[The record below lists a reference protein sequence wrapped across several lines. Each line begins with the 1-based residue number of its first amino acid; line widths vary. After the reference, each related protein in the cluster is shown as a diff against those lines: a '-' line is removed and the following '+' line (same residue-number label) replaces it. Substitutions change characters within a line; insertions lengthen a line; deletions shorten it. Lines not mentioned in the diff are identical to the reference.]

1 MSLFDSGQ
9 SVLKTG
15 STRMLVNL
23 LVGVKAKPGWLIVVA
38 GHTDNT
44 GTPQLNQT
52 LSQKRAEAVRDW
64 MRDTGDVPES
74 CFAVQG
80 YGESRPVASN
90 DTPEGRALNRRV
102 EISLVP
108 QANACQ
114 LPGNT
119 PIAQQRRTPMKS
131 RLVILPLLSTLVLG
145 ACANMSETQRNTAIG
160 AGIGALGGA
169 VISKSTG
176 GNKTGRDAAIGAGVG
191 ALGGYVWSQRMEAQ
205 RQAMAQATAGTGV
218 DVTRTADNQLKL
230 EIPSDI
236 SFDTGKA
243 AIKPEMRPILDR
255 FAQTLKDN
263 PATNLRIIG
272 HTDSTGS
279 DAINN
284 PLSLERAASARSY
297 LADRGV
303 APGRIETAGRG
314 AREPVADNGSEA
326 GRAKNRRIE
335 IFVAEAAR

>member
-1 MSLFDSGQ
+1 
-9 SVLKTG
+9 
-15 STRMLVNL
+15 
-23 LVGVKAKPGWLIVVA
+23 
-38 GHTDNT
+38 
-44 GTPQLNQT
+44 
-52 LSQKRAEAVRDW
+52 
-64 MRDTGDVPES
+64 
-74 CFAVQG
+74 
-80 YGESRPVASN
+80 
-90 DTPEGRALNRRV
+90 
-102 EISLVP
+102 
-108 QANACQ
+108 
-114 LPGNT
+114 
-119 PIAQQRRTPMKS
+119 MKS
-131 RLVILPLLSTLVLG
+131 RLVILPLVCTLALG
-145 ACANMSETQRNTAIG
+145 ACANMTETQRNTAIG

-176 GNKTGRDAAIGAGVG
+176 GDKTGRDAAIGAGVG

-263 PATNLRIIG
+263 PATRLRIIG

-284 PLSLERAASARSY
+284 PLSLDRAASARNY
-297 LADRGV
+297 LSDRGV
-303 APGRIETAGRG
+303 AQGRIEIAGRG
-314 AREPVADNGSEA
+314 AREPLADNASEA

-335 IFVAEAAR
+335 IFVAEGADAAPAR